1 MITAALAPLR
11 LMRYFDGAD
20 IDGQACLETS
30 CLKSIDHMDCLTW
43 GIGSALELAPFRGPL
58 NILSRRKAISTSA
71 ERMAPLSVRSM
82 KAFRLR

>member
-11 LMRYFDGAD
+11 LMRYFDDAD
-20 IDGQACLETS
+20 IDGQACLEKS

-58 NILSRRKAISTSA
+58 NNLEEKLSLHRRS
-71 ERMAPLSVRSM
+71 EWPH
-82 KAFRLR
+82 